1 MKNIIFLW
9 FLIFFTNCESQ
20 NIQYKKHKTDWEK
33 ENLRG
38 KVKSICIVNSLGEKE
53 YLYNGE
59 GYLIEETVYLEDGE
73 KLRRNILYTK
83 KGNKIKEIGY
93 NKKGKE
99 EYYSD
104 YKYNKYGYLKEWVT
118 YAQGKLYK
126 KLVYNYDSKGNE
138 SEVYLYYNKDKFD
151 EKITQKY
158 DLKNRLIEMEIFSN
172 RKEYIEKKEYLY
184 DQENHLVSIIL
195 KNDNIIVSKNIF
207 RYDTN
212 NNITEEQN
220 YRDSTLIDT
229 KTYIYSYDSHNNWTK
244 KFLLQDLDKEVLIEE
259 RKIIY
264 YE

>member
-1 MKNIIFLW
+1 
-9 FLIFFTNCESQ
+9 
-20 NIQYKKHKTDWEK
+20 
-33 ENLRG
+33 
-38 KVKSICIVNSLGEKE
+38 
-53 YLYNGE
+53 
-59 GYLIEETVYLEDGE
+59 
-73 KLRRNILYTK
+73 
-83 KGNKIKEIGY
+83 
-93 NKKGKE
+93 
-99 EYYSD
+99 
-104 YKYNKYGYLKEWVT
+104 LKEWVT

-151 EKITQKY
+151 EKIAQKY
-158 DLKNRLIEMEIFSN
+158 DSKNRLIEMEIFSN

-244 KFLLQDLDKEVLIEE
+244 KFLLQDLDLDKEVLIEE